1 MHYSRFF
8 FTVLL
13 SVFFSCSATAQSG
26 WTRSQGSW
34 YAQMEAG
41 YFSSNEYYSTEGVR
55 NVGNTFYS
63 YALKA
68 YAEYGLT
75 DHLTASLNWPLL
87 KMQRFSGTE
96 SAIGMGDLQLGV
108 KYALSKRLPIAIG
121 LAVDIPTDDG
131 RLFAEAKEENE
142 LGIRERINLPAS
154 DGEINVRSYLAVSQ
168 SFNGGKTYASAF
180 GSFNYRT
187 QGYSHQ
193 WQSGIELGQLLF
205 QRLWVIGKLNQQ
217 GRFSEEVNRGVSF
230 LYGEGTTYSAYNLS
244 VLYKINDHWLIT
256 TSYQNFTDFLI
267 PKRNL
272 YDGGTFSIGMALE
285 Y

>member
-1 MHYSRFF
+1 MNYPQFLLIMMLGMV
-8 FTVLL
+8 VLL
-13 SVFFSCSATAQSG
+13 PAKAQSG
-26 WTRSQGSW
+26 WTRNQGGW
-34 YAQMEAG
+34 YAQTEAI
-41 YFSSNEYYSTEGVR
+41 YFSSNEYFSTEGTR
-55 NVGNTFYS
+55 NEGNTFSS

-68 YAEYGLT
+68 YAEYGWTDRLT
-75 DHLTASLNWPLL
+75 VTLNWPWL

-96 SAIGMGDLQLGV
+96 TVAGLGDLQLGV
-108 KYALSKRLPIAIG
+108 KYGLSKKIPIAVG

-154 DGEINVRSYLAVSQ
+154 DGEVNVRTYLAISQ
-168 SFNGGKTYASAF
+168 SFNRGRTYASAF
-180 GSFNYRT
+180 GGFNYRT

-205 QRLWVIGKLNQQ
+205 ERLWVIGKLNQQ

-244 VLYKINDHWLIT
+244 LLYKINDHLLIT
-256 TSYQNFTDFLI
+256 AAYQDFTDFLI

-272 YDGGTFSIGMALE
+272 YDGGTFSIGVALE